1 MKGTYYERN
10 REKIKLYN
18 SERRKT
24 NTRVIEAEHLR
35 YKKTRDLQ
43 ILRAKIRSKK
53 GIISYGLLSPKK
65 KLEVEKLLKK
75 EFKLTVLPWQIE
87 IFRLG

>member
-1 MKGTYYERN
+1 MPSHFILIKESYYQRN
-10 REKIKLYN
+10 REKIKIYN

-24 NTRVIEAEHLR
+24 NSKVIENEQAR
-35 YKKTRDLQ
+35 YLKTRDLQ

-75 EFKLTVLPWQIE
+75 EFKLTVLP
-87 IFRLG
+87 

>member
-1 MKGTYYERN
+1 MKATYYEKN

-24 NTRVIEAEHLR
+24 NSKVIENEQAR
-35 YKKTRDLQ
+35 YLKTRDLQ

-75 EFKLTVLPWQIE
+75 EFKLTVLP
-87 IFRLG
+87 

>member
-18 SERRKT
+18 SE
-24 NTRVIEAEHLR
+24 
-35 YKKTRDLQ
+35 
-43 ILRAKIRSKK
+43 
-53 GIISYGLLSPKK
+53 

-75 EFKLTVLPWQIE
+75 EFKLTVLP
-87 IFRLG
+87 

>member
-1 MKGTYYERN
+1 MKATYYEKN

-24 NTRVIEAEHLR
+24 NSKVIENEQAR
-35 YKKTRDLQ
+35 YLKTRDLQ

-65 KLEVEKLLKK
+65 KLEVEKLLKR
-75 EFKLTVLPWQIE
+75 EFKLTVLP
-87 IFRLG
+87 

>member
-1 MKGTYYERN
+1 MKPTYYEKN

-24 NTRVIEAEHLR
+24 NSKVIENEQAR
-35 YKKTRDLQ
+35 YQKTRDLQ

-75 EFKLTVLPWQIE
+75 EFKLTVLP
-87 IFRLG
+87 

>member
-1 MKGTYYERN
+1 MTKQSYYERN

-18 SERRKT
+18 SERRRSNAK
-24 NTRVIEAEHLR
+24 VVEAEQLR

-53 GIISYGLLSPKK
+53 GIISYSLLSPKK

-75 EFKLTVLPWQIE
+75 EYKLTVLP
-87 IFRLG
+87 

>member
-1 MKGTYYERN
+1 MKATYYEKN

-24 NTRVIEAEHLR
+24 NSKVIENEKAR
-35 YKKTRDLQ
+35 YQKTRDLQ

-75 EFKLTVLPWQIE
+75 EFKLTVLP
-87 IFRLG
+87 

>member
-1 MKGTYYERN
+1 MTKESYYQRN

-24 NTRVIEAEHLR
+24 NSKVIEDEQLR

-53 GIISYGLLSPKK
+53 GIISYGLLSAKK

-75 EFKLTVLPWQIE
+75 EFKLTVLP
-87 IFRLG
+87 

>member
-10 REKIKLYN
+10 REKIKIYN
-18 SERRKT
+18 SERRRNNAK
-24 NTRVIEAEHLR
+24 VVEAEQLR

-53 GIISYGLLSPKK
+53 GIISYSLLSPKK
-65 KLEVEKLLKK
+65 KLEVEKLIKK
-75 EFKLTVLPWQIE
+75 EFKLTVLPWQKE

>member
-24 NTRVIEAEHLR
+24 NSSVIEAEQLR

-53 GIISYGLLSPKK
+53 GIISYGLLSAKK

-75 EFKLTVLPWQIE
+75 EFKLTVLP
-87 IFRLG
+87 

>member
-24 NTRVIEAEHLR
+24 NSKVIENEQAR
-35 YKKTRDLQ
+35 YQKTRDLQ

-53 GIISYGLLSPKK
+53 GIISYSLLSPKK

-75 EFKLTVLPWQIE
+75 EFKLTVLP
-87 IFRLG
+87 

>member
-1 MKGTYYERN
+1 MKQTYYEKN

-24 NTRVIEAEHLR
+24 NSKVIENEQAR
-35 YKKTRDLQ
+35 YQKTRDLQ

-65 KLEVEKLLKK
+65 KLEVEKLLKR
-75 EFKLTVLPWQIE
+75 EFKLTVLP
-87 IFRLG
+87 

>member
-24 NTRVIEAEHLR
+24 NSKVIEDEQLR

-53 GIISYGLLSPKK
+53 GIISYGLLSAKK
-65 KLEVEKLLKK
+65 S
-75 EFKLTVLPWQIE
+75 
-87 IFRLG
+87 

>member
-10 REKIKLYN
+10 REKIKIYN
-18 SERRKT
+18 SERRRNNAK
-24 NTRVIEAEHLR
+24 VVEAEQLR

-53 GIISYGLLSPKK
+53 GIISYSLLSPKK

-75 EFKLTVLPWQIE
+75 EFKLTVLP
-87 IFRLG
+87 

>member
-10 REKIKLYN
+10 REKIKIYN
-18 SERRKT
+18 SERRRNNAK
-24 NTRVIEAEHLR
+24 VVEAEQLR

-53 GIISYGLLSPKK
+53 GIISYSLLSPKK

>member
-1 MKGTYYERN
+1 MTKESYYQRN
-10 REKIKLYN
+10 REKIKIYN

-24 NTRVIEAEHLR
+24 NSKVIENEQAR
-35 YKKTRDLQ
+35 YLKTRDLQ

-75 EFKLTVLPWQIE
+75 EFKLTVLP
-87 IFRLG
+87 